1 MADQKSREFQ
11 CKKITLTTLN
21 DNEFDVRDLVAEFRY
36 LESIESAF
44 TL

>member
-21 DNEFDVRDLVAEFRY
+21 DNEFDVRNLCKN
-36 LESIESAF
+36 LGI
-44 TL
+44 